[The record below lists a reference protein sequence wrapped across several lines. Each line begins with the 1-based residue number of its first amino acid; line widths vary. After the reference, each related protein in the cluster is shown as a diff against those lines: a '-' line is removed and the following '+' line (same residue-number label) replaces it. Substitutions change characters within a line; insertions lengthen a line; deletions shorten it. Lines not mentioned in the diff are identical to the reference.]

1 MSIGTLPPSLPSRHA
16 SLPSPFSLLPTPISP
31 RVETS
36 HHVVTSARDSE
47 TVVAPSPVTTPDAMM
62 SLTAIEHLDFE
73 HEVPCDGSW
82 CGELCQ
88 CAAFGVV
95 VALCRGCREGGR
107 SFIRNDKVLEQP
119 NVTIAACRAWT
130 AASSAPIRA
139 LVVHELKRLQK
150 DAPNARAWH
159 HKDSRPW
166 LETVLASESMGHA
179 DALAKA
185 SPNPSFNPSPEP
197 SVKPSQEPSK

>member
-36 HHVVTSARDSE
+36 HHVVAYVTRGARGSAPI
-47 TVVAPSPVTTPDAMM
+47 VAPSPVTTPDAMM

-73 HEVPCDGSW
+73 PEVPCDGSW
-82 CGELCQ
+82 DDELCQ

-107 SFIRNDKVLEQP
+107 SFICRRCWAECQSVGWLCPSCDRPCEPRFIRLV
-119 NVTIAACRAWT
+119 VTIR
-130 AASSAPIRA
+130 
-139 LVVHELKRLQK
+139 
-150 DAPNARAWH
+150 
-159 HKDSRPW
+159 
-166 LETVLASESMGHA
+166 
-179 DALAKA
+179 
-185 SPNPSFNPSPEP
+185 
-197 SVKPSQEPSK
+197 

>member
-36 HHVVTSARDSE
+36 HHVVTSARDSAP
-47 TVVAPSPVTTPDAMM
+47 VVAPSPVTTPDAMM

-73 HEVPCDGSW
+73 PEVPCDGSW

-107 SFIRNDKVLEQP
+107 SFI
-119 NVTIAACRAWT
+119 CRRCWAECQT
-130 AASSAPIRA
+130 AGWLCPSCDRSCEPRFIR
-139 LVVHELKRLQK
+139 LVVTFR
-150 DAPNARAWH
+150 
-159 HKDSRPW
+159 
-166 LETVLASESMGHA
+166 
-179 DALAKA
+179 
-185 SPNPSFNPSPEP
+185 
-197 SVKPSQEPSK
+197 

>member
-36 HHVVTSARDSE
+36 HHVVTSARDSAP
-47 TVVAPSPVTTPDAMM
+47 VVAPSPVTTPDAMM

-73 HEVPCDGSW
+73 PEVPCDGSW

-107 SFIRNDKVLEQP
+107 SFI
-119 NVTIAACRAWT
+119 CRRCWAECQT
-130 AASSAPIRA
+130 AGWLCPSCDRPCEPRFIR
-139 LVVHELKRLQK
+139 LVVTFR
-150 DAPNARAWH
+150 
-159 HKDSRPW
+159 
-166 LETVLASESMGHA
+166 
-179 DALAKA
+179 
-185 SPNPSFNPSPEP
+185 
-197 SVKPSQEPSK
+197 

>member
-36 HHVVTSARDSE
+36 HHVVTSARDSAP
-47 TVVAPSPVTTPDAMM
+47 VVAPSPVTTPDAMM

-73 HEVPCDGSW
+73 PEVLCDGAW
-82 CGELCQ
+82 DDELCQ

-107 SFIRNDKVLEQP
+107 SFI
-119 NVTIAACRAWT
+119 CRRCWAECQT
-130 AASSAPIRA
+130 AGWLCPSCDRPCEPRFIR
-139 LVVHELKRLQK
+139 LVVTFR
-150 DAPNARAWH
+150 
-159 HKDSRPW
+159 
-166 LETVLASESMGHA
+166 
-179 DALAKA
+179 
-185 SPNPSFNPSPEP
+185 
-197 SVKPSQEPSK
+197 